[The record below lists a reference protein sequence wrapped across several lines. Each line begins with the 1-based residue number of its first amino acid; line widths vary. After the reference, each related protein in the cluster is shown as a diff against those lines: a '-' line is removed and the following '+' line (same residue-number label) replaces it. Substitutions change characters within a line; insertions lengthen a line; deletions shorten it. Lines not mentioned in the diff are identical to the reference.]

1 MMLTVRICSI
11 LESILVIIAL
21 SMKWDAST
29 TIICFCAV
37 YICKNILEIMRD
49 KDE

>member
-1 MMLTVRICSI
+1 MLSIRICSI
-11 LESILVIIAL
+11 LESLLVIIAL
-21 SMKWDAST
+21 SMKQDASIA
-29 TIICFCAV
+29 IICFCAV